1 MSSLC
6 KLFAAQS
13 YYWRIEPSEQ
23 AFLRFGQVLRPEH
36 GLRFENRDRRIEEM
50 KTSIGC
56 QRVRVIFAVACLA
69 AVSTGLPD
77 ASAWLYA
84 DDKKDEKQENPEE
97 KKKEEQP
104 DAKKKKDAPKPVNPL
119 EELFKRRRQSGQE
132 RPAIKLPESPETPA
146 NKKPA
151 RAAIDPRA
159 PYDKRADDWLRKA
172 VAHIKSGEW
181 KEALELLQKISD
193 LPEDTLYHTEGGKQ
207 PPHWVSMRDEG

>member
-1 MSSLC
+1 
-6 KLFAAQS
+6 
-13 YYWRIEPSEQ
+13 
-23 AFLRFGQVLRPEH
+23 
-36 GLRFENRDRRIEEM
+36 
-50 KTSIGC
+50 
-56 QRVRVIFAVACLA
+56 
-69 AVSTGLPD
+69 D

-84 DDKKDEKQENPEE
+84 GDEPEKKDAKKDEKKEDSAE
-97 KKKEEQP
+97 KKEEQP
-104 DAKKKKDAPKPVNPL
+104 DAKKKDAPKPVNPL

-172 VAHIKSGEW
+172 VAHIKAGEW

-193 LPEDTLYHTEGGKQ
+193 LPEDTLYHTAGGQQ
-207 PPHWVSMRDEG
+207 PPHWVSMRDEAQRLRGEAPEELLEQ